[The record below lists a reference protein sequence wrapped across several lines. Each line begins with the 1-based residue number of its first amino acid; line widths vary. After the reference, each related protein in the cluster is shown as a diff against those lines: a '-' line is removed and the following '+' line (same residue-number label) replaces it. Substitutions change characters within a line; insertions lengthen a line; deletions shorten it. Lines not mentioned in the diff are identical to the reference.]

1 MLGWRQRNFIPFSSQ
16 VFPPLLGQ
24 EQPHSRERLF
34 FGIVCLCVCFFF
46 SLGVRLLEIP
56 YWENPAYMLG
66 NEYLLA
72 THDAYHWIAGA
83 EGFEFGVGHPMSELV
98 GGVAG
103 LFGMPTANAG
113 FWLAPVMGSLVGV
126 TVFLWG
132 WAFGFPCAGLVAGV
146 LTSLSPAFLART
158 LLGFY
163 DTDLV
168 VLSFAVLLGL
178 VPAIWI
184 SPWLVTPLELLASL
198 CAGKKHFVC
207 KQRIFT
213 GLHAWWASFAPAGV
227 LPGPLPLSAEA
238 VQQVVYSPK
247 WLAVL
252 LLWGV
257 FGHSVQE
264 WHSLFPYLT
273 RFSALLLP
281 TLILVLGPKGA
292 RRVLLQASLCHVLPL
307 VAGLPGALL
316 AGAWGWALV
325 LSGQQAEAYPAAL
338 PDTSLDSAPDTSRP
352 PLQPSWVAGLRQISS
367 QVVRH
372 KASLWALWGLALV
385 LVMDAQVF
393 AIMRDSFRSYV
404 NRSGDVSPLSVASDP
419 VVFPSVA
426 QSIIEVQEVNL
437 NELLSYIYPA
447 GWVIG
452 AGLLFFVVLVVVM
465 PAFLWFVPLLALAFL
480 SIRMGG
486 RMTMFG
492 GPPLML
498 AFALG
503 GGVMLSMLWSVVE
516 RLCRSYLGR
525 VWHKAAAL
533 GVALCVVLF
542 LAWPLT
548 MLLPDL
554 TQGPVISQ
562 QHAQALQF
570 IRHNTPEDSIV
581 WNWWDWGYAVHHF
594 SRRTAIADGARHGG
608 PSLYLPAAVY
618 TTADP
623 RFARQLIKFTAIKGN
638 EPGNVFEGLTGTQA
652 QELMEALS
660 DKTAPLVEAPGKQ
673 YIVLSF
679 EHLRLGIWINKYGSW
694 NFIRKSGPG
703 SLMNNLATALEFN
716 METGQVAAKGG
727 KPVQARSISLFQP
740 SGITRQTYAK
750 GGNHFIFNL
759 ENATMAE
766 EKTEMSVL
774 ARFWKN
780 RVGYF
785 GFTAPSNDKLVVD
798 DVFYYTLM
806 VQLLVAPPDDPRFA
820 PYFRLVYDNVYAR
833 VYEVL

>member
-1 MLGWRQRNFIPFSSQ
+1 MRAGMLGWRQRSFIPFSSQ
-16 VFPPLLGQ
+16 LFPPLLGQ

-34 FGIVCLCVCFFF
+34 FGIACLCVCFLF

-56 YWENPAYMLG
+56 YWQNPAYTLG

-83 EGFEFGVGHPMSELV
+83 EGFEFGAGHPMSELV
-98 GGVAG
+98 GSVAG
-103 LFGMPTANAG
+103 MFGIPTANAG

-132 WAFGFPCAGLVAGV
+132 WAFGFPCAGFVAGV

-168 VLSFAVLLGL
+168 VLSFAILLGL
-178 VPAIWI
+178 VPAIWV
-184 SPWLVTPLELLASL
+184 SPWLITPAELLASL
-198 CAGKKHFVC
+198 CAGKKHLACV
-207 KQRIFT
+207 QRFFIA
-213 GLHAWWASFAPAGV
+213 LQARWVRVSPAGV
-227 LPGPLPLSAEA
+227 LPGPLSLSAEA
-238 VQQVVYSPK
+238 MQQVVYSPK
-247 WLAVL
+247 WLAAL
-252 LLWGV
+252 LVWGV
-257 FGHSVQE
+257 FGYSVQE

-281 TLILVLGPKGA
+281 TLILVFGPQKA

-316 AGAWGWALV
+316 AGAWAWALV
-325 LSGQQAEAYPAAL
+325 VSGQQAQADHEPSHD
-338 PDTSLDSAPDTSRP
+338 PSRP
-352 PLQPSWVAGLRQISS
+352 SWAARLRQISLR
-367 QVVRH
+367 VVRH
-372 KASLWALWGLALV
+372 KASLWVLWGVALV

-404 NRSGDVSPLSVASDP
+404 NRSGDVSPLSAVSDP

-437 NELLSYIYPA
+437 DELLSYIYPA
-447 GWVIG
+447 GWVI
-452 AGLLFFVVLVVVM
+452 AVSLFFFAVLVLIM

-492 GPPLML
+492 APPLML

-503 GGVMLSMLWSVVE
+503 GGAVLGMVWEVAE
-516 RLCRSYLGR
+516 RLCQKCLGR
-525 VWHKAAAL
+525 VWRRVVAL
-533 GVALCVVLF
+533 GAALCVVLF
-542 LAWPLT
+542 LAWPLA
-548 MLLPDL
+548 MLLPNL

-594 SRRTAIADGARHGG
+594 SHRTAIADGARHGG

-623 RFARQLIKFTAIKGN
+623 RFARQLIKYTASKGN
-638 EPGNVFEGLTGTQA
+638 DPGNVFEGLTGTQA

-727 KPVQARSISLFQP
+727 KPVQARSISLFHP

-766 EKTEMSVL
+766 EHTEMSML

>member
-1 MLGWRQRNFIPFSSQ
+1 MLGWRQRTFIPFSAQ

-24 EQPHSRERLF
+24 EQEHSRERLF
-34 FGIVCLCVCFFF
+34 FGIVCLCLCFFF

-56 YWENPAYMLG
+56 YWENPAYTLG

-83 EGFEFGVGHPMSELV
+83 EGFEFGAGHPMSELV
-98 GGVAG
+98 GGMAG
-103 LFGMPTANAG
+103 LLGIPTANAG
-113 FWLAPVMGSLVGV
+113 FWLAPVMGSLVAV
-126 TVFLWG
+126 AVFMWG
-132 WAFGFPCAGLVAGV
+132 WAFGFPCAGFVAGV

-168 VLSFAVLLGL
+168 VLSFAILLGL
-178 VPAIWI
+178 VPALWV

-198 CAGKKHFVC
+198 CAGKKHVARV
-207 KQRIFT
+207 QQMLARLQA
-213 GLHAWWASFAPAGV
+213 GWARVAPAGV

-238 VQQVVYSPK
+238 LPQKVYSPK
-247 WLAVL
+247 WLAAL
-252 LLWGV
+252 LLWGL
-257 FGHSVQE
+257 FGYSVQE
-264 WHSLFPYLT
+264 WHSLFPYLI

-281 TLILVLGPKGA
+281 TLILVLGPKGG
-292 RRVLLQASLCHVLPL
+292 RRVLLRASLCHVLPL
-307 VAGLPGALL
+307 MAGLPGALL
-316 AGAWGWALV
+316 AGGWGWALV
-325 LSGQQAEAYPAAL
+325 VSGQQASVDKESSHGLAHPAWA
-338 PDTSLDSAPDTSRP
+338 
-352 PLQPSWVAGLRQISS
+352 VGLRRVALQI
-367 QVVRH
+367 VRQN
-372 KASLWALWGLALV
+372 ASLWLLWGVALALV
-385 LVMDAQVF
+385 LDAQVF

-404 NRSGDVSPLSVASDP
+404 NRDGDVSPLSVANDP

-437 NELLSYIYPA
+437 DEVLSYIYPA
-447 GWVIG
+447 GWVIA
-452 AGLLFFVVLVVVM
+452 AGLFFFVVLVLVL
-465 PAFLWFVPLLALAFL
+465 PGFFWLVPLLALAFL

-492 GPPLML
+492 APPLML

-503 GGVMLSMLWSVVE
+503 GGAVLAMLWDSVE

-525 VWHKAAAL
+525 VWRRAVALAA
-533 GVALCVVLF
+533 ALCVVLY
-542 LAWPLT
+542 LAWPLA

-570 IRHNTPEDSIV
+570 IRYNTPEGSIV

-623 RFARQLIKFTAIKGN
+623 RFARQLIKYTALKGN
-638 EPGNVFEGLTGTQA
+638 DPGNVFEGLSGTQA

-716 METGQVAAKGG
+716 LETGQVAAKGG
-727 KPVQARSISLFQP
+727 KPVQARSISLFHP

-759 ENATMAE
+759 ENATVAE
-766 EKTEMSVL
+766 EKTEMSLL

-785 GFTAPSNDKLVVD
+785 GFTAPTNDKLVVD

-820 PYFRLVYDNVYAR
+820 PYFRLVYDNVYSR